1 MTMSQAESRPGEQP
15 GNHPPLKTGHP
26 DLRGKPGQE
35 LLDRFCIQGNL
46 RTLLPGGDPRMAV
59 SPCFTFVIP
68 DTPHAVDPEGHPLPT
83 KGDTPQRSPPRIQ
96 RPDLQSSLWP
106 TRGIIGRLRN
116 APLES
121 LNRLPRG
128 SPRPGQSPGSARYP
142 GPAGKNPGSQ
152 QMKSLSLPPCVGA

>member
-1 MTMSQAESRPGEQP
+1 MSQAESRPGEQP

-68 DTPHAVDPEGHPLPT
+68 DTPHAVDPGGHPLPT

-116 APLES
+116 APRNLS
-121 LNRLPRG
+121 ITCRAG
-128 SPRPGQSPGSARYP
+128 AP
-142 GPAGKNPGSQ
+142 GPGNHQDLLDIRA
-152 QMKSLSLPPCVGA
+152 PPEKTRDHSR